1 MNGDSR
7 DARALVD
14 FYRSY
19 NLSQLIDAPTR
30 ITESSKSLLDVI
42 LASHANQVQKAE
54 VIQSS
59 ISDHDLVYV
68 LLCLKKPRPKPTFV
82 TTRSY
87 KHYNADAF
95 LHDISQVPWSV
106 IEAFSDV
113 DDKLNAFNLLF
124 NDIFDQH
131 APLKTFRVRGK
142 PNPCVTD
149 NIRALM
155 RERDSWRRLAKRTND
170 PMAWSAY
177 KNFRREV
184 KREIRF
190 AEREFVTDQIQSNPR
205 NSNNIWKA
213 IRHCIPKNSTSSR
226 TFSRDDKIVA
236 DEFNNFFV
244 SVDQNTVNKIKSLAN
259 EHCHDLHEHRFTP
272 RQHPIR
278 EQFSFSC
285 TDSKEIKGIIASM
298 PSNKASGIDNIPIR
312 VIKDCIAPI
321 LPAITSIVNSSLGS
335 STFPSSWKIAEVV
348 PIPKDGDHEQA
359 NNNRPISLLPVLSKI
374 CERVAHNQFN
384 FYLTSKERLS
394 KNQSGNKK
402 WHSTETTVI
411 KSTDAI
417 LSGFDKS
424 ELTAMVL
431 LDMSKAFDSISHE
444 ILLLKLKDVGASN
457 TCLQWFRSY
466 LSDRLQVVRINSTLS
481 ESLPLSS
488 GVPQGSILGPLLFSI
503 YVNDLPAV
511 PQKCISHSYVDDTK
525 LQVSFKLQNKD
536 IAVAEMNEDLFKV
549 CNWCFRNYLLL
560 NPDKSKLM
568 VFGTRKMLPKL
579 QDITLSLLGKDLSPS
594 ETAKDLGVLLDPHL
608 SYNNHIIKTVS
619 SCMSSLGQINRVKHA
634 FDRKTLLI
642 VINALV
648 FSKLFY
654 CSNVWAN
661 CSKLNI
667 DKLQSVQNFACRIV
681 SGIRKYDHV
690 TPELK
695 RLKWLPV
702 SSQLYYRNTI
712 LAFKCMNCRAPEYL
726 STIFTKRSDVSS
738 YTTRSS
744 QFLNIPLFKTASGQ
758 RTFYYRTV
766 SIWNSLESNLKLC
779 SNEIIFKKR
788 LRNKLLRDF
797 LGSDCIVIS
806 SYVIDSDDWLF

>member
-1 MNGDSR
+1 
-7 DARALVD
+7 
-14 FYRSY
+14 
-19 NLSQLIDAPTR
+19 
-30 ITESSKSLLDVI
+30 
-42 LASHANQVQKAE
+42 
-54 VIQSS
+54 
-59 ISDHDLVYV
+59 
-68 LLCLKKPRPKPTFV
+68 
-82 TTRSY
+82 
-87 KHYNADAF
+87 
-95 LHDISQVPWSV
+95 
-106 IEAFSDV
+106 
-113 DDKLNAFNLLF
+113 
-124 NDIFDQH
+124 
-131 APLKTFRVRGK
+131 
-142 PNPCVTD
+142 
-149 NIRALM
+149 
-155 RERDSWRRLAKRTND
+155 
-170 PMAWSAY
+170 
-177 KNFRREV
+177 
-184 KREIRF
+184 
-190 AEREFVTDQIQSNPR
+190 
-205 NSNNIWKA
+205 
-213 IRHCIPKNSTSSR
+213 
-226 TFSRDDKIVA
+226 
-236 DEFNNFFV
+236 
-244 SVDQNTVNKIKSLAN
+244 
-259 EHCHDLHEHRFTP
+259 
-272 RQHPIR
+272 
-278 EQFSFSC
+278 
-285 TDSKEIKGIIASM
+285 
-298 PSNKASGIDNIPIR
+298 
-312 VIKDCIAPI
+312 
-321 LPAITSIVNSSLGS
+321 
-335 STFPSSWKIAEVV
+335 
-348 PIPKDGDHEQA
+348 
-359 NNNRPISLLPVLSKI
+359 
-374 CERVAHNQFN
+374 
-384 FYLTSKERLS
+384 
-394 KNQSGNKK
+394 
-402 WHSTETTVI
+402 
-411 KSTDAI
+411 
-417 LSGFDKS
+417 
-424 ELTAMVL
+424 MVL

-444 ILLLKLKDVGASN
+444 ILLLKLKYGGASN

-466 LSDRLQVVRINSTLS
+466 LSDRQQVVRINSSLS

-712 LAFKCMNCRAPEYL
+712 LAFKCMNCLAPEYL
-726 STIFTKRSDVSS
+726 STIFTKRSDVNS

-788 LRNKLLRDF
+788 LRNKLQREF
-797 LGSDCIVIS
+797 
-806 SYVIDSDDWLF
+806 